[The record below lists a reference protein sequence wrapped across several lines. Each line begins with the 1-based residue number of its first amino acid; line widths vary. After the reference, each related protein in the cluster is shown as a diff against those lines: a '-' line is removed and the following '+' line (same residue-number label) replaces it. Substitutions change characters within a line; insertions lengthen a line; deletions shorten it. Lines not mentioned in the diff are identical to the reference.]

1 MSQNPSITPLLSVI
15 VPVYFNAESL
25 PILHDRLNQVS
36 QTLNNAKFE
45 FVFVD
50 DRSGDNSFEV
60 LKKIASKDSRVKVIR
75 LSKNFGSFV
84 ACLAGLSHCK
94 GDTATII
101 AADLQDPPELII
113 KFFEKWQ
120 QGNKVI
126 CAVRAAREE
135 NPLKVFIANIYYRLL
150 RKYALNEMPKGG
162 FDSVMVDRKIIDF
175 LVATKEKNTSLMGL
189 ILWAGFDRCYID
201 YTKQE
206 RLHGKSRWTLS
217 KKIKY
222 FIDSFL
228 GFSYIPIRAISVFG
242 IITAIIAIISAIY
255 IVFQTLFVGI
265 DVKGFPTTIV
275 VILLSSAIQMLM
287 IGVLGEYIW
296 RNLEETRKRP
306 VFLVDQ
312 IIENEQNNSK

>member
-1 MSQNPSITPLLSVI
+1 MSQNPSSTPLLSVI

-255 IVFQTLFVGI
+255 IVFQTLFVGV